1 MAGRLRI
8 RGSLNEVIQALS
20 RSSAANPSRW
30 ERASALLARAN
41 DVTAARRNVH
51 HHYDLGNDF
60 YQLWLDAEHGLH
72 LRVLRRP
79 EP

>member
-1 MAGRLRI
+1 MT
-8 RGSLNEVIQALS
+8 ALS

-30 ERASALLARAN
+30 ERAADLLARAN

-60 YQLWLDAEHGLH
+60 YAMWLDADM
-72 LRVLRRP
+72 VYTCAYYP
-79 EP
+79 EDG